1 MAKRP
6 YKSANPVKL
15 SPRQLNSAGRTTKRP
30 HKSAKL
36 VKLIYSYAVVI
47 LVVGVA
53 ACVSYFSE
61 DNKKHARRN
70 AAHRIEQVQK
80 RNTAPAEA
88 EVIYGRCEYVQDG
101 DSLLFIPRGENTEV
115 KVRLFGVDA
124 PERDQDWADESREN
138 LRKLIDEQE
147 IRLQVVDVDQYGRSV
162 AKVYVGNTYVNL
174 EQLKA
179 GMAWLYE
186 YYCDPKQD
194 ADLISAARTAESGRV
209 GLWSDSSALNPR
221 EHRRRYGTVH
231 DGR

>member
-1 MAKRP
+1 M
-6 YKSANPVKL
+6 
-15 SPRQLNSAGRTTKRP
+15 
-30 HKSAKL
+30 
-36 VKLIYSYAVVI
+36 
-47 LVVGVA
+47 
-53 ACVSYFSE
+53 
-61 DNKKHARRN
+61 
-70 AAHRIEQVQK
+70 
-80 RNTAPAEA
+80 
-88 EVIYGRCEYVQDG
+88 
-101 DSLLFIPRGENTEV
+101 

-194 ADLISAARTAESGRV
+194 ADLISAARTAKSGRV
-209 GLWSDSSALNPR
+209 GLGSDSSALNPR

-231 DGR
+231 DGM